1 VNEDFKSKYH
11 EKYLAA
17 KQKGV
22 KFWPDIIYK
31 DLIVAFGLFI
41 LLVGLAAFFGVAQEP
56 KADPN
61 DANYIPRPEWY
72 FLFLFEF
79 LKFIPG
85 SIEWVGTALI
95 PGIAVLVLFLLPFID
110 RNPYRNWK
118 KRKVGIT
125 VMGLVVI
132 GIVGLTVRAVITT
145 PEQEEVAL
153 AGSIAEQVI
162 QGQDL
167 YSIWCAECHQPD
179 GEGGEVVGVEGMEG
193 VILKPIN
200 SQDEMWTRTDETLF
214 NIIDLGQQ
222 DLGMPPYGLGYG
234 GELSRGEIDAIV
246 TFMRYTWDERA
257 EIPEEAIFGIPSLR
271 EGEVPSY
278 EVHISAVV
286 KRYCVSCHRPG
297 KENNDYLMQTYEEI
311 LTTGEN
317 VDKNVVAGDLESYI
331 IITLYRE
338 SVFDA
343 SGEEIIGPMPPSKEL
358 KAEYI
363 DMLERWVLA
372 GMPETAD
379 EAAALSEPPA
389 EEAGEADEAAP
400 AAAPDAEE
408 EVEATPEP

>member
-1 VNEDFKSKYH
+1 MNEEFKKKYH

-31 DLIVAFGLFI
+31 DLIVSFALF
-41 LLVGLAAFFGVAQEP
+41 LLLIGLAAFVGVAQEP

-85 SIEWVGTALI
+85 AIEWVGTAVI
-95 PGIAVLVLFLLPFID
+95 PGLGVLILILLPFID
-110 RNPYRNWK
+110 RNPFRNWK
-118 KRKVGIT
+118 KRRVGVT
-125 VMGLVVI
+125 VMGLVVLAI
-132 GIVGLTVRAVITT
+132 IGLTIRAVITT
-145 PEQEEVAL
+145 PEQEEATI

-167 YSIWCAECHQPD
+167 YSIYCSDCHQPD
-179 GEGGEVVGVEGMEG
+179 GEGGEVVGVEGLEG
-193 VILKPIN
+193 VILKPI
-200 SQDEMWTRTDETLF
+200 SSEDEMWTRTDETFF

-222 DLGMPPYGLGYG
+222 DLGMPPSGLGYG
-234 GELSRGEIDAIV
+234 GELQRGEIEAVV

-257 EIPEEAIFGIPSLR
+257 EIPEDAIIGIPSLA

-278 EVHISAVV
+278 EVHISAVA

-297 KENNDYLMQTYEEI
+297 KENNEFLMQSYEEI
-311 LTTGEN
+311 ITTGDN
-317 VDKNVVAGDLESYI
+317 VDNNVIAGDLESYI
-331 IITLYRE
+331 IVTLYRD
-338 SVFDA
+338 SIFDA
-343 SGEEIIGPMPPSKEL
+343 SGEEIIGPMPPSKDL

-363 DMLERWVLA
+363 DMFERWVLA

-379 EAAALSEPPA
+379 EAAALSEPA
-389 EEAGEADEAAP
+389 VVEEAAP
-400 AAAPDAEE
+400 EGAVGDQAPEAT
-408 EVEATPEP
+408 EVEPTPEP

>member
-1 VNEDFKSKYH
+1 MNEEFKKKYH
-11 EKYLAA
+11 EKYSAA

-85 SIEWVGTALI
+85 AIEWVGTAVI
-95 PGIAVLVLFLLPFID
+95 PGIGILILFLLPFID
-110 RNPYRNWK
+110 KNPYRNWK
-118 KRKVGIT
+118 KRKTGVT
-125 VMGLVVI
+125 VMGLVVV
-132 GIVGLTVRAVITT
+132 GIVGLTVRAVVTT
-145 PEQEEVAL
+145 PEQEEVTL

-167 YSIWCAECHQPD
+167 YSIYCTECHQPD
-179 GEGGEVVGVEGMEG
+179 GEGGEVVGVEGLEG
-193 VILKPIN
+193 VVIKPIN

-214 NIIDLGQQ
+214 NIVDMGQQ
-222 DLGMPPYGLGYG
+222 DLGMPPNGLGYG
-234 GELSRGEIDAIV
+234 GELQRGEIEAIV

-257 EIPEEAIFGIPSLR
+257 EIPQEAIFGIPSLV

-278 EVHISAVV
+278 EVHISAIT

-297 KENNDYLMQTYEEI
+297 KENNEYLMQSYEEI
-311 LTTGEN
+311 LTTGDN
-317 VDKNVVAGDLESYI
+317 ADKNVIAGDLESYI
-331 IITLYRE
+331 IVTLHRE
-338 SVFDA
+338 SIFDA
-343 SGEEIIGPMPPSKEL
+343 SGEEIIGPMPPSKDL

-363 DMLERWVLA
+363 DMLERWILA

-379 EAAALSEPPA
+379 EAAALSEPA
-389 EEAGEADEAAP
+389 VEETTPEA
-400 AAAPDAEE
+400 
-408 EVEATPEP
+408 EATPAP